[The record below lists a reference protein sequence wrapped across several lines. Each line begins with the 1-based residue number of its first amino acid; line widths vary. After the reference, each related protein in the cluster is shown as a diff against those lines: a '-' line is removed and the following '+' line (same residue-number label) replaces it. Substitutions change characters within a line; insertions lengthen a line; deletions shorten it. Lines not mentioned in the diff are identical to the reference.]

1 MGKRFKATIILMVV
15 LMLVVG
21 SMTGCS
27 KSGDKGAAQVEENYT
42 PVEVDT
48 AKIDTIENKVTMNG
62 KVVANKEIMIIP
74 KVIGVVTSV
83 NVNLGDT
90 VEEGSVLFTI
100 EQDDIEKGVA
110 QAANAVELA
119 KKGVAQAENGLN
131 SAQIN
136 FELNSEKIENAIV
149 NLERT
154 RELYEEGAV
163 SKSQLEQAE
172 LAASEKSLDA
182 LKGQVTQAEL
192 SHQQALNQLKQA
204 EISYEQAVSGLGNT
218 IVTAPVSGVISTLD
232 VKVGQIATNSQPAAT
247 IVDMDKVYIQ
257 INVVENMVNKL
268 EIGQEVEIKVASA
281 SDEYISSTIS
291 YISPTADM
299 RSQLY
304 NVRIYIENIE
314 DKIKPGMNGEVKL
327 NMDKIE
333 SAIVIKSNAVLD
345 RDDKKIVYVV
355 EDDKAIE
362 REVTTGLDTGEYIE
376 IKTGIAEGETVIV
389 EGQHYVENGGKVKV
403 VRGE

>member
-1 MGKRFKATIILMVV
+1 MGKRFKATIILMAV
-15 LMLVVG
+15 LVLVVG

-268 EIGQEVEIKVASA
+268 EVGQEVEIKVASA

-333 SAIVIKSNAVLD
+333 SAIIIKSNAVLD

>member
-1 MGKRFKATIILMVV
+1 MGKRFKATIILMAV
-15 LMLVVG
+15 LVLVVG

-268 EIGQEVEIKVASA
+268 EVGQEVEIKVASA

-304 NVRIYIENIE
+304 NVRVYIENIE

-333 SAIVIKSNAVLD
+333 SAIIIKSNAVLD

>member
-1 MGKRFKATIILMVV
+1 MSRKFKATILLMVV
-15 LMLVVG
+15 IMLVVG
-21 SMTGCS
+21 LMTGCS
-27 KSGDKGAAQVEENYT
+27 KSEEKGAAQIEENYT
-42 PVEVDT
+42 PVEVE
-48 AKIDTIENKVTMNG
+48 AAIIDTIENKVTMNG

-74 KVIGVVTSV
+74 KVMGVVTSV

-100 EQDDIEKGVA
+100 EKGDVEKGVE

-131 SAQIN
+131 TAKIN
-136 FELNSEKIENAIV
+136 YELNSEKIDNALL

-192 SHQQALNQLKQA
+192 SYQQALNQLKQA
-204 EISYEQAVSGLGNT
+204 EISYEQAVNGLGNT
-218 IVTAPVSGVISTLD
+218 TVTAPVSGVISTLD
-232 VKVGQIATNSQPAAT
+232 VKVGQIVTNSQPAAT

-268 EIGQEVEIKVASA
+268 EVGQEVEVKVASA

-304 NVRIYIENIE
+304 NVRIYIENID

-327 NMDKIE
+327 NMDRSE

-345 RDDKKIVYVV
+345 KDDKKIVYVL

-376 IKTGIAEGETVIV
+376 IKTGIAEGEKIIV